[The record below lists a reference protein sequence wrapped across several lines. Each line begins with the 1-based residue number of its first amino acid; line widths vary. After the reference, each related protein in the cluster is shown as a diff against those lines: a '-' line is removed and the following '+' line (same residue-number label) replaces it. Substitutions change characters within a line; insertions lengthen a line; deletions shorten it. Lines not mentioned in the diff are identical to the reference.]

1 MPGRTWRGGQPTCI
15 AGFDL
20 DADGVNEL
28 VSGWTNG
35 KLEVR
40 GDRQGE
46 VIFRDNLADS
56 VSAVL
61 QADYRS
67 DGREEVI
74 ACGYDGEVGATPTP
88 AEYTR
93 VLCSPRVSSLPTPL
107 PGFTHWA
114 SRPSPPCAPARATHG
129 RPRDG
134 DALGI
139 LNAGHTGDVG
149 RSVERSPQSSQHR
162 EHARQYTAPHK
173 ALRSLWGA
181 LGSVGA

>member
-1 MPGRTWRGGQPTCI
+1 VAATHEHQIVDCITLLAPPRTKLTPTCPGGRAGAADVQPTCI

-74 ACGYDGEVGATPTP
+74 ACGYDGEVGATLTP
-88 AEYTR
+88 AEHACA
-93 VLCSPRVSSLPTPL
+93 LCSPRLSSPPTPL
-107 PGFTHWA
+107 PGFTRWVYP
-114 SRPSPPCAPARATHG
+114 PSPPFSFVALAGAWGVAAT
-129 RPRDG
+129 G
-134 DALGI
+134 DALGV
-139 LNAGHTGDVG
+139 LLSAGHTGDV
-149 RSVERSPQSSQHR
+149 
-162 EHARQYTAPHK
+162 
-173 ALRSLWGA
+173 
-181 LGSVGA
+181 